1 MKIIR
6 DKGLSDKSKRNL
18 KGNKKTK
25 KLIMI
30 RKTIRKAKYYDNQF
44 KDKAILMS
52 YFERAS

>member
-6 DKGLSDKSKRNL
+6 DKGLSDNSKRNL